1 MVYRLYC
8 LLFAKRLAF
17 DFEIKITIL
26 KIYVNT
32 NDLGFHKLT
41 SVHIYQYIN
50 GHKSITMLY

>member
-1 MVYRLYC
+1 MKKLT
-8 LLFAKRLAF
+8 F

-32 NDLGFHKLT
+32 NDLDFHKLT

-50 GHKSITMLY
+50 RHKSITMLY